1 MTQSVFSLVKKKIR
15 ALTSL
20 KSEQFEQFFGRRF
33 FRIDAG
39 LFFVLL
45 FIVVYAMVFSYFTV
59 LKHNVFRSYAWDLGI
74 NNQAFW
80 TTLNEGKLFYCTP
93 ELFFN
98 PSGSYFGLHFS
109 PIMFLVLPVY
119 AINQAPETL
128 LVFQSFLLAIGAL
141 PLYLLARD
149 GTKSKLIGVTF
160 SLIYLL
166 YPILHGVNWFD
177 FHVQAFLPVVF
188 FSAIYF
194 LMHEK
199 WLKFYFFIFL
209 SLTIAENVSFVVLFI
224 GFYTI
229 WLYRKSLLQAIK
241 QRAIIDRRILVPPL
255 TIGMAILWFL
265 AVRWIQN
272 IFFPLNPN
280 FSQFYRAVNYYSVL
294 GVENDPVLLPLYLIL
309 NPLKA
314 LEALAYDAYLKL
326 AFVLLL
332 FGGLL
337 FLPLRSSMSFIT
349 LAWLGPALLSNYQP
363 YYMMGD
369 HYPAYVIPFV
379 FAAAVYAIGK
389 YRAKGLPLSKLGS
402 QARNL
407 LILGVLFSL
416 LASPISPLLGTT
428 NVLVPYF
435 SEYGAP
441 VPTEHTATLS
451 EIIQLIP
458 SNASVLTQNNLF
470 PHFSSRANAYVL
482 PLPDAVEFAPFAMN
496 SYVYRLLNESEYVLI
511 DQKTDEYEAR
521 ELVFSRIGTLNFG
534 VLAVKDGIYLFEK
547 NYGGEPIS

>member
-1 MTQSVFSLVKKKIR
+1 MMQSVFSLVKRKIR
-15 ALTSL
+15 SLTNL

-33 FRIDAG
+33 FRIDVG

-45 FIVVYAMVFSYFTV
+45 FIIVYAMVFSYFTV
-59 LKHNVFRSYAWDLGI
+59 LKHNVFRSYAWDLGM
-74 NNQAFW
+74 NDQVFW
-80 TTLNEGKLFYCTP
+80 TTLNEGKLFYSTP

-119 AINQAPETL
+119 AINQAPEAL
-128 LVFQSFLLAIGAL
+128 LVFQSFLLGIGAL

-149 GTKSKLIGVTF
+149 GTNSKLMGVTF
-160 SLIYLL
+160 ALTYLL
-166 YPILHGVNWFD
+166 YPILHGINWFD

-209 SLTIAENVSFVVLFI
+209 SLMIAENVSFVVLFV
-224 GFYTI
+224 GLYTI
-229 WLYRKSLLQAIK
+229 WLYRKPMLQAIK
-241 QRAIIDRRILVPPL
+241 QRGIIDRRILVPPL
-255 TIGMAILWFL
+255 TIAMAIFWFL

-272 IFFPLNPN
+272 TFFPLNPN
-280 FSQFYRAVNYYSVL
+280 FSQFYRAVNYHSVL
-294 GVENDPVLLPLYLIL
+294 GVGSDPVLLPVYVIL
-309 NPLKA
+309 NPLRA

-337 FLPLRSSMSFIT
+337 FLPFRSSISFIT

-379 FAAAVYAIGK
+379 FAAAVYAVGK
-389 YRAKGLPLSKLGS
+389 YRAKGLSLSKLGS

-407 LILGVLFSL
+407 LIVGVLFSL
-416 LASPISPLLGTT
+416 FASPITPLLGTT
-428 NVLVPYF
+428 SVLVPYF

-441 VPTEHTATLS
+441 VPTEHIATLF
-451 EIIQLIP
+451 ETIQLVP

-482 PLPDAVEFAPFAMN
+482 PLPDAMEFAPFAMN
-496 SYVYRLLNESEYVLI
+496 SYVNRLLNESEYVLI
-511 DQKTDEYEAR
+511 DTKTDEYKAR
-521 ELVFSRIGTLNFG
+521 ELIFSRIGTLNFSEL
-534 VLAVKDGIYLFEK
+534 VANDGIYLFRR
-547 NYGGEPIS
+547 N